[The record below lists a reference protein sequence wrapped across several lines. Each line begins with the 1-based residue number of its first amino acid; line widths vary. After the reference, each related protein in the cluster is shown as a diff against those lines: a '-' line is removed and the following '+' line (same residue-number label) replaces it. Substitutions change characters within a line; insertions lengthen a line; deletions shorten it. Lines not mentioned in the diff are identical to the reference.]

1 MPSPTPQLTRRD
13 LLALA
18 AAAAAASSPA
28 ASGTPTR
35 FQIGCMTYPYSPF
48 PFERA
53 LDGIAGAGYKYVAWG
68 TQHRQSN
75 SKPEELISFEAPRSE
90 AQRLAAMCR
99 DRGLEP
105 VMMFSRVY
113 VADEHSIRDHTRR
126 IEQASAAGIR
136 FVLTFGHIEAGGEE
150 VWIRNLKQ
158 LGPVARDNGV
168 TLTIKQHG
176 GNTATGK
183 DCLRIVQNVA
193 DEGVKICYDAG
204 NVLDYE
210 GNDPI
215 PDIQACWQ
223 EVRAFAIKDH
233 RDWPEDR
240 DCGPGFG
247 EIDHYR
253 LLQPVANTGLDMP
266 LVCENIFEPL
276 LPRPNDAAG
285 IDALARRAREFLETV
300 TRGLQTPRPQGERR

>member
-1 MPSPTPQLTRRD
+1 M
-13 LLALA
+13 A
-18 AAAAAASSPA
+18 AAAAAPA
-28 ASGTPTR
+28 GKAAGKPTN
-35 FQIGCMTYPYSPF
+35 FQIGCMTYPYQGF
-48 PFERA
+48 TFERA
-53 LDGIAGAGYKYVAWG
+53 LDGISGAGYKYVAWG
-68 TQHRQSN
+68 TKHLSPTGEA
-75 SKPEELISFEAPRSE
+75 KELIEFEAPRTE
-90 AQRLAAMCR
+90 AKRLAGLCR

-105 VMMFSRVY
+105 VMMFSRLY
-113 VADEHSIRDHTRR
+113 VADANAVRGHTQR
-126 IEQASAAGIR
+126 IEQASAAGIP

-150 VWIRNLKQ
+150 VWIRNLEE
-158 LGPVARDNGV
+158 LGKIARNEGV
-168 TLTIKQHG
+168 IVVIKQHG

-183 DCLRIVQNVA
+183 DCLRIVQQVA

-215 PDIQACWQ
+215 PDIQACWS

-253 LLQPVANTGLDMP
+253 LLEPVAHTGLDMP
-266 LVCENIFEPL
+266 LACENIFEPL
-276 LPRPNDAAG
+276 LPRPADAAG

-300 TRGLQTPRPQGERR
+300 TRGLLNPAPPA